1 MRNQE
6 QNARRDRRLSL
17 AAAALGI
24 IAIAAF
30 YLTVGCPIR
39 FFTGV
44 SCPGCGMSRAAA
56 HLARLDFAGAF
67 HYHPVIFAMPVFAA
81 AFIWSRKRPRAKTAV
96 LTVFCVLMAGV
107 WLWRMLDPAFRDV
120 VYFAPR
126 TSAVWRLLLRLK
138 EFLHR

>member
-1 MRNQE
+1 MKRV
-6 QNARRDRRLSL
+6 LI
-17 AAAALGI
+17 ALTVTGLV
-24 IAIAAF
+24 AF
-30 YLTVGCPIR
+30 YVIAGCPIR

-44 SCPGCGMSRAAA
+44 CCPGCGMTRAAA
-56 HLARLDFAGAF
+56 HLITMDFSGAF
-67 HYHPVIFAMPVFAA
+67 HYHPLIFVMPVFAI
-81 AFIWSRKRPRAKTAV
+81 AFFFTRKNVRAMYV
-96 LTVFCVLMAGV
+96 ILFGLCLMLGGV